1 MFDLIVIGGGPAGTT
16 AAIIAA
22 RGGARVL
29 LLERGRFPRHK
40 VCGEFVSAES
50 LALLSVLLVS
60 EHAALL
66 GNAIRIPHAR
76 IFLDGRTL
84 ETPVA
89 PPAASITRLDLDAAL
104 WESAEKFQAFGEK
117 LMPLI
122 QQAGLK
128 PDEPIVF
135 PAHNFVNQ

>member
-1 MFDLIVIGGGPAGTT
+1 VPRAEQRPADALAGGLAGW
-16 AAIIAA
+16 
-22 RGGARVL
+22 RLPV
-29 LLERGRFPRHK
+29 PR
-40 VCGEFVSAES
+40 
-50 LALLSVLLVS
+50 
-60 EHAALL
+60 
-66 GNAIRIPHAR
+66 RR
-76 IFLDGRTL
+76 RD
-84 ETPVA
+84 
-89 PPAASITRLDLDAAL
+89 TRRPF